1 MRWSCGCCPIRRN
14 IIHRER
20 RPNDGRRRVSVPDIS
35 AKTGRAL
42 QEHQTCCPRPR
53 SPPASG
59 QPGGR
64 GESHCRSAH
73 DCYEALS
80 KTASLLYLP
89 VVEAILSMG
98 VRLRSLRH
106 STDVSH
112 GIHYDYVG
120 KQSSVPLFRVWVSAL
135 LLLVVTLSD
144 LDTLSATLPS
154 DWKILEGPWK
164 QSDTVD

>member
-1 MRWSCGCCPIRRN
+1 MRWSRGCCSIRRN

-35 AKTGRAL
+35 AKTERAL
-42 QEHQTCCPRPR
+42 RKRQTCCPRPR
-53 SPPASG
+53 SPPTSG

-112 GIHYDYVG
+112 GIHYTITWEN
-120 KQSSVPLFRVWVSAL
+120 KAQSLCSASGSAL
-135 LLLVVTLSD
+135 YLFSL
-144 LDTLSATLPS
+144 
-154 DWKILEGPWK
+154 
-164 QSDTVD
+164 